1 MGLIKLVVVS
11 AVGVYSYRSVTRV
24 NQLVRQVGVPSKSL
38 LGKYNSQTTNRFKE
52 YKDAYKITL
61 PPKFKL
67 LKNTGSLDE
76 LFVYDLARNFFT
88 CKVFGSIEKPLLV
101 AALKTVLRNNVATK
115 FTLDNYNLGVLEDR
129 RFRFKVGDEVLVW
142 KVISREN
149 NEILM
154 KWEVGNLSGT
164 SWFYIPSDENCLVF
178 GSSFLVPRE
187 NYKEEKQYKSEPK
200 KLYLEAAR
208 NLPYDLP
215 SASKVKST
223 LIKAVTSFLTP
234 IHRLYS
240 KYLLLSTYNKIM
252 LEKERT
258 APRKPV

>member
-1 MGLIKLVVVS
+1 MGLIKLIVVS
-11 AVGVYSYRSVTRV
+11 AVGVYGYRSVTRV

-38 LGKYNSQTTNRFKE
+38 LGKYNSQTTNRSKE
-52 YKDAYKITL
+52 YKDAYKIVL

-67 LKNTGSLDE
+67 LKNTGSIDE
-76 LFVYDLARNFFT
+76 LFVYDFARSFFT
-88 CKVFGSIEKPLLV
+88 CKVFGYVEKPLIV
-101 AALKTVLRNNVATK
+101 AAMKTILRNDRASQ
-115 FTLDNYNLGVLEDR
+115 FALDNAAVLENK

-178 GSSFLVPRE
+178 GSSFLLPKE
-187 NYKEEKQYKSEPK
+187 NWGEEKQYKSEPK
-200 KLYLEAAR
+200 KLYLDAAR
-208 NLPYDLP
+208 NLPSEFP
-215 SASKVKST
+215 SASKVKAT
-223 LIKAVTSFLTP
+223 LIKAVTSIITP

-240 KYLLLSTYNKIM
+240 KYLLLSTYNKVM
-252 LEKERT
+252 MEKEKI
-258 APRKPV
+258 APRKSM